1 MKAAIY
7 TVNASAQ
14 TVAAGGVLALGSI
27 VRRFGNNRCCAPII
41 NLSGNSIVLS
51 ECGYYKVD
59 VNVTD
64 APAAAG
70 AVTVQLYQDG
80 VAVPGAVAT
89 NTAAAA
95 SDATSVEVPAIV
107 RVGCANSTLTA
118 VLVDGAGAVSNVA
131 VTVVKL

>member
-41 NLSGNSIVLS
+41 NLSGNGIVLS

-64 APAAAG
+64 APTDAG

-95 SDATSVEVPAIV
+95 NATSVEVPAVV
-107 RVGCANSTLTA
+107 RVGCTNSTLTA
-118 VLVDGAGAVSNVA
+118 VLVDGAGSVSNVA